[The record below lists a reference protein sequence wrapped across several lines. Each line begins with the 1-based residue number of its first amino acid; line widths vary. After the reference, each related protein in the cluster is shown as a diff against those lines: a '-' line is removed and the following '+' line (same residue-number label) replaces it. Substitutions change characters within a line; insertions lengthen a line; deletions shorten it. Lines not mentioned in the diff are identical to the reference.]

1 MTKTRKRRHVTNSTI
16 QKRKRLR
23 GGKSSKSD
31 TKKLKMFNGILYSIK
46 LSIARRIAGLLNSQ
60 VTTRINDRVLIGL
73 PPALADQLRGQIDD
87 VSVAMVSDMAKKG
100 MDVGENMLKAAPGF
114 GNALSLVAAVDKG
127 LAAMKNARDAV
138 DRIAL
143 EIEKVKEQLR
153 AMGIDPDTEFP
164 FLNNVPKIPQI
175 PLLDSVERFFDAS
188 GDDAGD
194 MNIPSMPTMPT
205 MPTMPSVP
213 SVPSIPTMPSTPN
226 MNQLSN
232 VSKTAAMTQMNG
244 MKKGIPV
251 PQLPKKPDIAK
262 LGTIQKGGSTS
273 CDAILKRTK
282 MSMSDFHRCSRTQP
296 HR

>member
-194 MNIPSMPTMPT
+194 MNIPTMPT

>member
-60 VTTRINDRVLIGL
+60 VTTRINDRVLVGL

-100 MDVGENMLKAAPGF
+100 MDVGENMLKATPGF

-143 EIEKVKEQLR
+143 EIEKVKDQLR

-164 FLNNVPKIPQI
+164 FLNNVPRIPHI

-194 MNIPSMPTMPT
+194 MNMPNMPS
-205 MPTMPSVP
+205 MPSVP
-213 SVPSIPTMPSTPN
+213 SMPSMPSMPN

-232 VSKTAAMTQMNG
+232 VSKTAAMTQMND

-282 MSMSDFHRCSRTQP
+282 MSMSDFHRCSRTQS
-296 HR
+296 HS